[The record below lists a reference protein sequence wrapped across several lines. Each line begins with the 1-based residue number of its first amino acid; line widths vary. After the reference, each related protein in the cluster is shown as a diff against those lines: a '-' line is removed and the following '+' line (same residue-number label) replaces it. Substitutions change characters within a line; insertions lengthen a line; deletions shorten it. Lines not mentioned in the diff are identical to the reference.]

1 MMVGMAG
8 RRSMSSDERGCDAER
23 PRQHRRHQAWLI
35 GFSLTLTL
43 GLLLAACPL
52 GALAIQHRLIVPPH
66 FSVRFRS
73 VEIAAPCP
81 SRGFICDEPLPWYA
95 VWRGDDQPDGSITYR
110 QLYFIYLKP
119 VRRR

>member
-1 MMVGMAG
+1 MNHA
-8 RRSMSSDERGCDAER
+8 SNSADAR
-23 PRQHRRHQAWLI
+23 PSRRQHQLALI
-35 GFSLTLTL
+35 GLSLCVSL

-52 GALAIQHRLIVPPH
+52 GIAAIQQRVIAPPR
-66 FSVRFRS
+66 FAVRVGN

-81 SRGFICDEPLPWYA
+81 AQGFICDEPLPWYA
-95 VWRGDDQPDGSITYR
+95 IWWGDDQPDGSITYR

>member
-1 MMVGMAG
+1 MSVDEHMSG
-8 RRSMSSDERGCDAER
+8 RRGLDW
-23 PRQHRRHQAWLI
+23 HRRHQAWLI
-35 GFSLTLTL
+35 GVSLCLTL

-52 GALAIQHRLIVPPH
+52 GALALQHRLIAPPQ
-66 FSVRFRS
+66 FSVRFGS

-81 SRGFICDEPLPWYA
+81 RRGFICDHPLPWYA
-95 VWRGDDQPDGSITYR
+95 VWWGDDQPDGSITYR

>member
-1 MMVGMAG
+1 
-8 RRSMSSDERGCDAER
+8 MSIDERESVSGIR
-23 PRQHRRHQAWLI
+23 LPRRRHQTWLI
-35 GFSLTLTL
+35 GLSLTLTL

-52 GALAIQHRLIVPPH
+52 GALAIEHRLITPPH

-81 SRGFICDEPLPWYA
+81 RRGFVCDHPLPWYA
-95 VWRGDDQPDGSITYR
+95 VWWGDDQPDGSITYR

>member
-1 MMVGMAG
+1 
-8 RRSMSSDERGCDAER
+8 MSIDERASNSGAPY
-23 PRQHRRHQAWLI
+23 PRRRHQAWLI
-35 GFSLTLTL
+35 GLSLCLTL

-52 GALAIQHRLIVPPH
+52 GALAIQHRLIEPPH

-81 SRGFICDEPLPWYA
+81 RRGFVCDHPLPWYA
-95 VWRGDDQPDGSITYR
+95 IWWGDDQPDGSITYR

-119 VRRR
+119 LRRR